1 MMKNDSGVMINF
13 VRNYNNKI
21 SWLFPLAAMLF
32 CVIIIVFMQ
41 CVEYLVYI
49 YFIDTPY
56 SVDWHQ
62 IIRDI
67 ILASLLI
74 IVACWSLWGCR
85 YQINGDRLIV
95 KEGLLGLNMD
105 IPISTIKEVSYT
117 PIKKRGKKAIH
128 LRVGDNTYILKA
140 NTHSEELYRDL
151 SQLITLYNEE
161 KSHIKFHKQ
170 QKQ

>member
-1 MMKNDSGVMINF
+1 MRLEK
-13 VRNYNNKI
+13 RTYNNK
-21 SWLFPLAAMLF
+21 FPWTIAIVALSAA
-32 CVIIIVFMQ
+32 IIIAALL
-41 CVEYLVYI
+41 ELTA
-49 YFIDTPY
+49 YFIYPLFNLEY
-56 SVDWHQ
+56 VIDWHH
-62 IIRDI
+62 IIRDFI
-67 ILASLLI
+67 IAIVLI
-74 IVACWSLWGCR
+74 TIGCWMLFKCV

-105 IPISTIKEVSYT
+105 IPISTIKEVRYT

-128 LRVGDNTYILKA
+128 LIVGDNTYILKA

-151 SQLITLYNEE
+151 SQLITLSNEE